1 MIEWPL
7 IFLGGLL
14 GSAHCIGM
22 CGGFA
27 VAIGAGARHGRQ
39 NVARQLVYS
48 LGRVTTY
55 TTGGAAAGFGGMR
68 LARAW
73 EGWVNVPAVLAV
85 LAGVLLI
92 IQGTLATGIWRPR
105 NARLQHAVCLA
116 GSMFKSMLTAPGWR
130 GVFLAGLFTGFLP
143 CGLVYAYLALATSA
157 GDLWRGAAVM
167 TLFGLGTWPLMIVS
181 GVGVSLMSPKARRKL
196 MFVAAWCVM
205 VTGAITLARGCG
217 FLDLPFRPATKSCPF
232 CSEHNQQSMTDGTL
246 TRFAPGE

>member
-27 VAIGAGARHGRQ
+27 FAIGAGTRHGWH
-39 NVARQLVYS
+39 NLARQLVYS

-55 TTGGAAAGFGGMR
+55 AAGGAAAGFGGMR
-68 LARAW
+68 LAHAW
-73 EGWVNVPAVLAV
+73 EGWVNVPAALAV
-85 LAGVLLI
+85 AAGVLLI
-92 IQGTLATGIWRPR
+92 VQGTLSAGIWRPR
-105 NARLQHAVCLA
+105 HARLQHAACLA
-116 GSMFKSMLTAPGWR
+116 GSMFKSMLSAPGWR
-130 GVFLAGLFTGFLP
+130 GVFVAGLFTGFLP
-143 CGLVYAYLALATSA
+143 CGLVYAYLAMATSA

-181 GVGVSLMSPKARRKL
+181 GVGVSLLSHNSRRKL

-205 VTGAITLARGCG
+205 MTGAITLARGCG
-217 FLDLPFRPATKSCPF
+217 FLDLPFRSAPTTCPL
-232 CSEHNQQSMTDGTL
+232 C
-246 TRFAPGE
+246 R